1 VHQARGDLKRVVA
14 RFLAEFIFI
23 RRNGEGAANGG
34 MARAHLFGKQRREIV
49 EAGFGFEDGCRGWVR
64 NGVLRWLDKENV

>member
-1 VHQARGDLKRVVA
+1 
-14 RFLAEFIFI
+14 
-23 RRNGEGAANGG
+23 

-49 EAGFGFEDGCRGWVR
+49 EAGFGFEDGCRGLVR